1 MSSLREAIML
11 VAVAAGMAITI
22 SCNTVL
28 VSLFPY
34 AGGPSLFAALGIA
47 GLCMGVVVL
56 CFAELSSRFP
66 GAIGIRAFTKAAFGN
81 RFSLAATLFYVAMVL
96 LIGGLEVYLCHLML
110 VQVLPPLLAA
120 GVLALLLSS
129 VLFVNLR
136 GFEVSLQLQVAMTAA
151 VAATMVALA
160 ALALPGPIAVPV
172 TMPAQLMDAVPRAL
186 FLFIGVEWAILY
198 VARHESFRRTLPL
211 ALVSA
216 VALIALLYGVFGAA
230 LQGRFAPGALGS
242 LALPHLELARALD
255 SQAALW
261 LAAIVGLLAVLSSFN
276 VGLSGAA
283 RILYSLARERELPAW
298 FARLSGERLA
308 PRNAMLFVSCGVL
321 LMAPLMSL
329 PALAESLSMLF
340 SFHLA
345 AVYVCVL
352 LAWTRM
358 RKLPIGRGIRQPVPA
373 FAVWLVMGFLAVTAV
388 GVMADPQAAN
398 ARFILLGECLAIG
411 AVSAY
416 LFRTSLRSSAVKT
429 QGNAQ

>member
-1 MSSLREAIML
+1 ML

-110 VQVLPPLLAA
+110 AQVLPPPLAA
-120 GVLALLLSS
+120 GVLAVLLST

-172 TMPAQLMDAVPRAL
+172 TTPAQLMDAVPRAL

-261 LAAIVGLLAVLSSFN
+261 LAAIDGLLAVLSSFN

-373 FAVWLVMGFLAVTAV
+373 FAVWAVMAFLAVTAV

-398 ARFILLGECLAIG
+398 ARLILLGECLAIG

-429 QGNAQ
+429 QGKTQ

>member
-1 MSSLREAIML
+1 MREAVML

-28 VSLFPY
+28 ISLFPY
-34 AGGPSLFAALGIA
+34 AGGASLFAALGIA

-120 GVLALLLSS
+120 GVLAVLLSS

-136 GFEVSLQLQVAMTAA
+136 GFELSLQLQVAMTAA

-160 ALALPGPIAVPV
+160 ALALPGPVSAPV
-172 TMPAQLMDAVPRAL
+172 TTPAQLMDAVPRAL

-216 VALIALLYGVFGAA
+216 VALIALLYGLFGAA

-255 SQAALW
+255 SRIALW
-261 LAAIVGLLAVLSSFN
+261 LATIVGLLAVLSSFN

-358 RKLPIGRGIRQPVPA
+358 RKLPDGRGIRQPVPA
-373 FAVWLVMGFLAVTAV
+373 FAVWAVMAFLAVTAV

-411 AVSAY
+411 AISAY
-416 LFRTSLRSSAVKT
+416 LFRITSVKT
-429 QGNAQ
+429 QGKPQ

>member
-1 MSSLREAIML
+1 ML

-110 VQVLPPLLAA
+110 AQVLPPPLAA
-120 GVLALLLSS
+120 GVLALLLST
-129 VLFVNLR
+129 VLFVNLG

-172 TMPAQLMDAVPRAL
+172 TTPAQLMDAVPRAL

-261 LAAIVGLLAVLSSFN
+261 LATIVGLLAVLSSFN

-398 ARFILLGECLAIG
+398 ARLILLGECLAIG

-429 QGNAQ
+429 QGKTQ

>member
-1 MSSLREAIML
+1 M
-11 VAVAAGMAITI
+11 
-22 SCNTVL
+22 
-28 VSLFPY
+28 
-34 AGGPSLFAALGIA
+34 
-47 GLCMGVVVL
+47 
-56 CFAELSSRFP
+56 
-66 GAIGIRAFTKAAFGN
+66 
-81 RFSLAATLFYVAMVL
+81 L

-120 GVLALLLSS
+120 GVLAVLLSS

-136 GFEVSLQLQVAMTAA
+136 GFELSLQLQVAMTVA

-160 ALALPGPIAVPV
+160 ALALPGPVTAPV
-172 TMPAQLMDAVPRAL
+172 TTPVQLMDAVPRAL

-211 ALVSA
+211 ALVGA

-261 LAAIVGLLAVLSSFN
+261 LATIVGLLAVLSSFN

-298 FARLSGERLA
+298 FARLGGERLA

-358 RKLPIGRGIRQPVPA
+358 RKLPIGRGIRQPLPA
-373 FAVWLVMGFLAVTAV
+373 FAVWLVMAFLAVTAV

-416 LFRTSLRSSAVKT
+416 LFRTTPRSSAVNT
-429 QGNAQ
+429 QGKPQ

>member
-1 MSSLREAIML
+1 ML

-110 VQVLPPLLAA
+110 AQVLPPPLAA
-120 GVLALLLSS
+120 GVLAVLLST

-230 LQGRFAPGALGS
+230 LQDRFAPGSLGS
-242 LALPHLELARALD
+242 MALPHLELARALD

-261 LAAIVGLLAVLSSFN
+261 LATIVGLLAVLSSFN

-373 FAVWLVMGFLAVTAV
+373 FAVWAVMAFLAVTAV

-411 AVSAY
+411 AFSAY

-429 QGNAQ
+429 QGKPQ

>member
-1 MSSLREAIML
+1 MSSLREAVML

-34 AGGPSLFAALGIA
+34 AGGGFLFGALGIA
-47 GLCMGVVVL
+47 GLCMAVVVL
-56 CFAELSSRFP
+56 AFAELSSRFP

-96 LIGGLEVYLCHLML
+96 LIGGLEVYLCHRML
-110 VQVLPPLLAA
+110 VQVLPPLFAEA
-120 GVLALLLSS
+120 VLALLLAS
-129 VLFVNLR
+129 VLYVNLR
-136 GFEVSLQLQVAMTAA
+136 GFELSLQLQVMMTVA
-151 VAATMVALA
+151 VAVTMAALA
-160 ALALPGPIAVPV
+160 ALALPGPVAPPATTPV
-172 TMPAQLMDAVPRAL
+172 QLLDAVPRAL
-186 FLFIGVEWAILY
+186 FLFVGVEWAILY

-216 VALIALLYGVFGAA
+216 VALIALLYGIFGTA
-230 LQGRFAPGALGS
+230 LQARFAPGSLGS
-242 LALPHLELARALD
+242 LALPHLELARALG
-255 SQAALW
+255 SPIALY
-261 LAAIVGLLAVLSSFN
+261 LATIVGLLAVLSSFN

-298 FARLSGERLA
+298 FAQLHGDRLA
-308 PRNAMLFVSCGVL
+308 PRNAMLAVSAGVL
-321 LMAPLMSL
+321 AMAPLMSM

-358 RKLPIGRGIRQPVPA
+358 RKLPAGRGIRQPLHPLV
-373 FAVWLVMGFLAVTAV
+373 VWPTLAFLAVTAA
-388 GVMADPQAAN
+388 GVMADPQAAT
-398 ARFILLGECLAIG
+398 ARIILLGECLAIG
-411 AVSAY
+411 AISAY
-416 LFRTSLRSSAVKT
+416 LFRTSLRSSPVKP
-429 QGNAQ
+429 QGKPQ

>member
-1 MSSLREAIML
+1 ML

-34 AGGPSLFAALGIA
+34 AGGASLFAALGIA

-120 GVLALLLSS
+120 GVLAVLLSS

-136 GFEVSLQLQVAMTAA
+136 GFELSLQLQVAMTVA

-160 ALALPGPIAVPV
+160 ALALPGPVAPPV
-172 TMPAQLMDAVPRAL
+172 TTPGELMDAVPRAL

-216 VALIALLYGVFGAA
+216 VALIALLYGLFGAA

-261 LAAIVGLLAVLSSFN
+261 LATVVGLLAVLSSFN

-298 FARLSGERLA
+298 FARLGGERLA

-358 RKLPIGRGIRQPVPA
+358 RRLPDGRGIRQPVPA
-373 FAVWLVMGFLAVTAV
+373 FAVWLVMAFLAVTAV
-388 GVMADPQAAN
+388 GVMAGPQAAS

-416 LFRTSLRSSAVKT
+416 LFRNSPVKA
-429 QGNAQ
+429 QGKPQ

>member
-1 MSSLREAIML
+1 ML

-34 AGGPSLFAALGIA
+34 AGGASLFAALGIA

-110 VQVLPPLLAA
+110 AQVLPPPLAA
-120 GVLALLLSS
+120 GVLALLLST

-160 ALALPGPIAVPV
+160 ALALPGPALFSPSAPA
-172 TMPAQLMDAVPRAL
+172 TTPAQLMDAVPRAL

-373 FAVWLVMGFLAVTAV
+373 FAVWAVMAFLAVTAV
-388 GVMADPQAAN
+388 GVMADQQAAN
-398 ARFILLGECLAIG
+398 ARLILLGECLAIG
-411 AVSAY
+411 AISAY

-429 QGNAQ
+429 QGKPQ